1 MVVAMSNGTQLNA
14 RAKASPLTVGIAGAG
29 IGGLALAI
37 ALKRRGY
44 DPVVLEKRARGQVGE
59 EGIFLTL
66 APNGFNA
73 LRGLGLADA
82 VGAKGVVTTGIEL
95 HNEHGK
101 QLGLI
106 DYAAHAEAFLSLI
119 HI

>member
-1 MVVAMSNGTQLNA
+1 MSNGTLSNA
-14 RAKASPLTVGIAGAG
+14 RPRAKAPTIGIAGAG

-37 ALKRRGY
+37 ALKRKGY
-44 DPVVLEKRARGQVGE
+44 EPVVFERRQQGQVGE
-59 EGIFLTL
+59 DGIFLTL

-82 VGAKGVVTTGIEL
+82 VGAKGVVTTGIAL

-101 QLGLI
+101 RLGLV
-106 DYAAHAEAFLSLI
+106 DYAA
-119 HI
+119 